1 MSCQPIA
8 GYERE
13 IFSAGCTM
21 NIGLKKLLREVA
33 STFCGAQAG
42 ATMHRRC
49 SRDRRCADGP
59 MPEVYHRT
67 QSTPAC
73 PPHDSG
79 GPQRREETSQ
89 QSPQTLRLY
98 CRRYSYNLARLS
110 RGKSRSWVT
119 SVANP
124 WEKERP
130 NSGGQGATRG
140 ATCGPFLMSG

>member
-1 MSCQPIA
+1 MSDGDYDGGSSPA
-8 GYERE
+8 NGR
-13 IFSAGCTM
+13 
-21 NIGLKKLLREVA
+21 
-33 STFCGAQAG
+33 CGWNESG
-42 ATMHRRC
+42 GRC
-49 SRDRRCADGP
+49 SRDCMCADGP

-67 QSTPAC
+67 QSTPGC

-110 RGKSRSWVT
+110 RGKSRSWIT

-130 NSGGQGATRG
+130 NSGGQG
-140 ATCGPFLMSG
+140 